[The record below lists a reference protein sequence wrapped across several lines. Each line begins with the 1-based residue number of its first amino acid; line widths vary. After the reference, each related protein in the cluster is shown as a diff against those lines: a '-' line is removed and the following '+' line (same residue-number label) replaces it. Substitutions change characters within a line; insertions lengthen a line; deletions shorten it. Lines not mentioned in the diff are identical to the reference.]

1 MQKKWYRSRNDK
13 MIGGVA
19 GGIAEYFDID
29 PVIVRIIFAFT
40 VIIGG
45 SGLLAYILLWII
57 IPEVPFTIENDS
69 NSNPSSTSEQRTTSE
84 DDEVDKEQV
93 TKNRTRTTYIFG
105 GMLVVLG
112 VILLF
117 NNLFSFVVFW
127 PLIFIA
133 LGIALLLKT
142 RNKKNITELK

>member
-29 PVIVRIIFAFT
+29 AVIVRIIFVFALFFGAG
-40 VIIGG
+40 I
-45 SGLLAYILLWII
+45 LAYILLWII
-57 IPEVPFTIENDS
+57 IPEEPFTIENDS
-69 NSNPSSTSEQRTTSE
+69 NSTSTSTTS
-84 DDEVDKEQV
+84 DQKTTSGNGKVDKEQA
-93 TKNRTRTTYIFG
+93 TNNRTKTTYIFG
-105 GMLVVLG
+105 GTLVVLG

-117 NNLFSFVVFW
+117 NNFISFDAFW

-133 LGIALLLKT
+133 LGIALLLKS
-142 RNKKNITELK
+142 RNN

>member
-29 PVIVRIIFAFT
+29 AVIVRIIFVFALFFGAG
-40 VIIGG
+40 I
-45 SGLLAYILLWII
+45 LAYILLWII
-57 IPEVPFTIENDS
+57 IPEEPFTIENNS
-69 NSNPSSTSEQRTTSE
+69 NSTSTSEQRTTSE
-84 DDEVDKEQV
+84 NGETDKEQV
-93 TKNRTRTTYIFG
+93 TNNRTKTTYIFG
-105 GMLVVLG
+105 GILVVVG

-117 NNLFSFVVFW
+117 NNFITFDAFW

-133 LGIALLLKT
+133 LGIALLLKS
-142 RNKKNITELK
+142 RYN